1 MQRTK
6 PQNTIRTT
14 PTPEVL
20 TQATNII
27 IKAVQNEGFE
37 EEVAAIA
44 SVNPQNDDGHN
55 GVKETKR
62 KL

>member
-1 MQRTK
+1 M
-6 PQNTIRTT
+6 
-14 PTPEVL
+14 L

-27 IKAVQNEGFE
+27 IKALQNEGFE

-44 SVNPQNDDGHN
+44 SVSPQNDDGHN